1 MLIHLLYNESMWVMA
16 ALIILIFLGGS
27 ISLQFLATSLTS
39 KNLRE
44 KHTNA
49 ISYGLATVSIFVAVL
64 VAFITVISWQS
75 YGDVQAAVEEE
86 SQLAGTFY
94 RHVQATQGSARK
106 EISDDINAY
115 LDQVINV
122 EWPAMTKNERQ
133 FDEGWSII
141 FSILQKT
148 EQVSQKTLLEANLY
162 MRLQDDA
169 SNLIKA
175 RRNRI
180 LFSEP
185 HLKTIIWLALTTT
198 AFINIFFFCLLYLEN
213 RKFHLFLTTL
223 IGFSFGITFTLIAAF
238 DRPFQGPM
246 AISAS
251 NFELTKMINSKYLAP
266 LRSNSLI
273 KPK

>member
-1 MLIHLLYNESMWVMA
+1 MTGLIL
-16 ALIILIFLGGS
+16 LIFIGGS
-27 ISLQFLATSLTS
+27 LGLQFCSYHFTS
-39 KNLRE
+39 KTLRE

-49 ISYGLATVSIFVAVL
+49 ISYGLATISIFVAVL

-75 YGDVQAAVEEE
+75 YGDAQTAVEQE
-86 SQLAGTFY
+86 SQLAETFY
-94 RHVQATQGSARK
+94 RHVHF
-106 EISDDINAY
+106 ISGPAKKDIAEDINAY
-115 LDQVINV
+115 LDHVINV
-122 EWPAMTKNERQ
+122 EWPAMAKNEHE
-133 FDEGWSII
+133 FDQGWSII

-148 EQVSQKTLLEANLY
+148 QQVPQRTSFEENLY

-180 LFSEP
+180 LFTQP

-213 RKFHLFLTTL
+213 RKFHIFLTML

-246 AISAS
+246 AISSS
-251 NFELTKMINSKYLAP
+251 NFELTKKINWKYLEAP
-266 LRSNSLI
+266 KSSAR
-273 KPK
+273 

>member
-16 ALIILIFLGGS
+16 GLIILIFLGGS
-27 ISLQFLATSLTS
+27 IGLQFLSYAFTS
-39 KNLRE
+39 KSLRE

-49 ISYGLATVSIFVAVL
+49 ISYGLATISIFVAVL
-64 VAFITVISWQS
+64 VAFITIISWQS
-75 YGDVQAAVEEE
+75 YGDAQAAVEEE
-86 SQLAGTFY
+86 SQLVGTFY
-94 RHVQATQGSARK
+94 RHAHAINGSASK
-106 EISDDINAY
+106 EISEGINAY
-115 LDQVINV
+115 LDQVINI
-122 EWPAMTKNERQ
+122 EWPAMSNNQHKFEK
-133 FDEGWSII
+133 GWDII

-148 EQVSQKTLLEANLY
+148 QQMPQKTSFDANLY

-180 LFSEP
+180 LYTQP

-213 RKFHLFLTTL
+213 RKFHIFLTAL

-251 NFELTKMINSKYLAP
+251 NFELTKTVNLKYLSP
-266 LRSNSLI
+266 VPSE
-273 KPK
+273 